1 MDKREESI
9 VKVKVKDIEIQTKH
23 LVLREYTKELVETY
37 HKWMQDPWLR
47 DMTAS
52 ELLSIEDEYKAQEE
66 WLHDINKQTFIIFDK
81 LIQSETILKSINQ
94 NTAGMCGDVNLFIMD
109 SDASES
115 YSLIESD
122 IPVLAA
128 EIMIMIAEP
137 WARRK
142 GYATEAVHAMMH
154 FGIQVR
160 GIRRFV
166 AKIDDSNQAS
176 IGLFTQLG
184 FRVAKK
190 MPYFSEIHMALD
202 ITADIET
209 RLQSSVEQMKH

>member
-9 VKVKVKDIEIQTKH
+9 VEVKDIEIRTKN

-47 DMTAS
+47 DKTAS

-81 LIQSETILKSINQ
+81 LIQSETISKSINQ

-115 YSLIESD
+115 YSLIESAL
-122 IPVLAA
+122 PVLAA

-154 FGIQVR
+154 FGIQIR

>member
-1 MDKREESI
+1 MIYLPLKQVLQKEECI
-9 VKVKVKDIEIQTKH
+9 YLNLHCPKPKNEVKS
-23 LVLREYTKELVETY
+23 LAY
-37 HKWMQDPWLR
+37 
-47 DMTAS
+47 
-52 ELLSIEDEYKAQEE
+52 
-66 WLHDINKQTFIIFDK
+66 
-81 LIQSETILKSINQ
+81 
-94 NTAGMCGDVNLFIMD
+94 D
-109 SDASES
+109 SSES

-154 FGIQVR
+154 FGIQIR